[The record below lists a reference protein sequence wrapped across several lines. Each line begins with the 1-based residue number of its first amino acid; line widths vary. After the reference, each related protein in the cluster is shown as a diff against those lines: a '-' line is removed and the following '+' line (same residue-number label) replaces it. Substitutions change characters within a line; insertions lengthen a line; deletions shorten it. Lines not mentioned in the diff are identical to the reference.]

1 MPSRNSTLL
10 RLGKVPRGRSATATA
25 TVLRKP
31 QGLAMPTDMTFRVN
45 RDIQVCGFSIGKG
58 IS

>member
-1 MPSRNSTLL
+1 LVFISVSAYD
-10 RLGKVPRGRSATATA
+10 GR
-25 TVLRKP
+25 RE
-31 QGLAMPTDMTFRVN
+31 PTDMTFRVN